1 MATSHASIFKRSP
14 NKYPFPKQQE
24 KNKLSFY
31 SGRRL
36 ENLGTDPSTSPLQTE
51 RSTIWA
57 KPPVLENLGEKSAN
71 DKCFLITA
79 DLTRKP
85 EKILRLSVSKQ
96 N

>member
-1 MATSHASIFKRSP
+1 MSFLFTA
-14 NKYPFPKQQE
+14 E
-24 KNKLSFY
+24 KDWRIWVPTQYL
-31 SGRRL
+31 
-36 ENLGTDPSTSPLQTE
+36 PLQTE

-71 DKCFLITA
+71 DKGFLITA